1 MGARLRALPGVSQ
14 KSVQMERFS
23 LLTKYPPGVYIRSR
37 RENTPQ
43 GYLADPETRRGR
55 RGKDLTMR
63 EEKYD
68 ISGMHCAACS
78 ASVERVTRRLPGVER
93 SDVNLTT
100 GILTIAYD
108 EEQTKPE
115 DIITK
120 VTKAGF
126 GAALHQ
132 DQPTAKTEETKKAEE
147 DAAYRAQKHS
157 LIGAAVFSALLL
169 YVSMGQMLP
178 TPLPLPELFSMMSH
192 PVNYAILQLILT
204 IPVLVFGRSYLLGGF
219 SALIHRAPNMD
230 SLVAIG
236 SSCSFAYSLVMTF
249 LLSDNPH
256 HVHHLYYESAAVV
269 LTLIMLGKFLEARS
283 VQKTKGAIT
292 KLMEL
297 KPDTAI
303 LAESGKEIPTS
314 QLQRDDLIL
323 VKPGSKIAADG
334 VVEKGE
340 SSVNEAMLTG
350 ESLPVEKGAG
360 DRVIGGS
367 VNQDGVLY
375 VRVTEVGEDSTL
387 SRIIRFVED
396 AQGKKAPI
404 AKVAD
409 KVAGVFVP
417 VVMSIAALAAILW
430 LLLGQDFPFALRVF
444 TSVLVIA
451 CPCALGLATPTAIM
465 VGTGLGASHGILIR
479 SGEALEITH
488 ATDTVVLDKTGTV
501 TEGSPA
507 VAAVRPAGVSEAELL
522 TLAAGVEA
530 VSQHPLA
537 KAITA
542 EAGKRGLE
550 TPPAPESFENLSGR
564 GLRATVAGK
573 VILAGNE
580 RLMAENGID
589 LAAVKAEAEALAG
602 QGQTPMFFA
611 RDGKLL
617 GLVSVA
623 DPVKPDSA
631 QAIADLK
638 AQGIR
643 TVLLTGDHRAAAERI
658 GQEVGV
664 DQVIAEVLPEEKAGV
679 VQKLQAQGRKVM
691 MVGDGIND
699 APALVQA
706 DVGCAIGSG
715 SDIAIESADL
725 ILTRSELSDVPRA
738 IRLSRL
744 TIRNIRQNL
753 FWAFCYNSICIP
765 VAAGALYPAF
775 HILLTP
781 MIAGAAMSLSSL
793 CVVSNALRLRTK
805 KL

>member
-249 LLSDNPH
+249 LLSDNPY
-256 HVHHLYYESAAVV
+256 HVHHLYYESAAVA

-314 QLQRDDLIL
+314 QQQRGDLIL